1 MALILVSLHSPQSRE
16 GALGLLDPETGLR
29 YLQID
34 VPSLLVRTS
43 VPRAVATFRDR
54 IYVTTSASIRIYQ
67 LDDRKNKP
75 LLRLEREVILNE
87 WLLGEGMQANLVSI
101 AASEERNRLYVANN
115 NFCAVDE
122 LDIEGSFI
130 RRRHLWEIAP
140 DLFPLPDHSTSK
152 NTVYGIMRN
161 FPISPTGDVFITVTN
176 CNNSGTGKVIS
187 LETGEE
193 LIPGLHD
200 PHDGLFANNLFYL
213 NDIDEGTYPEN
224 KQSGKLYAYSVSQPS
239 GTTVIDSICWA
250 VRPEIAHE
258 ELRNSIQNLRGMALA
273 GDTLYC
279 GVTHFGKISPD
290 QIPSR
295 VVAFQAQSGAQL
307 REYFLPDLKI
317 LRQPRVMFMATLAEN
332 FTVHWKEDLYL
343 YRHEEALQPEYHREE
358 KKEKVVDIPAGD
370 AGVLTAEALGVPPAA
385 PDRNADGGGEAS
397 ADLVNT
403 EVAGQKIHTSEG
415 GSADGKPGMTLVPQ
429 RENGT
434 VKGEGRDE
442 PVQWINTAP
451 EKAKEPSI
459 ILENVSLR
467 YRRTASFSLF
477 SPNKKLG
484 KITDFLAI
492 DNVSFTLYENE
503 TVGIIGRN
511 GSGKSTIS
519 MIISGALPP
528 DAGRVRV
535 NGRVQLLALGVGF
548 RPELTGR
555 ENVYISGT
563 LLGMTRKQV
572 TEKMTEI
579 EEFAELGDF
588 FDEPLRIY
596 SSGMRSRLGFAVAT
610 AVNPDILILD
620 EVMSTGDAAFRSKA
634 DQRMQGM
641 RQRTKTVL
649 MVSHSAE
656 QVKNQCSR
664 VVWLERGRLLMNG
677 PTVPILAEYNKFCK
691 NPGKWLERHAAGL
704 PGQGGVILPVQ
715 GLSRSP

>member
-34 VPSLLVRTS
+34 APSALVRNS
-43 VPRAVATFRDR
+43 VPRAVATIKDR
-54 IYVTTSASIRIYQ
+54 IYVTTTASIRIYR
-67 LDDRKNKP
+67 LDDQKNKP
-75 LLRLEREVILNE
+75 LLKLEREVVLNE

-101 AASEERNRLYVANN
+101 AASEEKNHLYVANN

-122 LDIEGSFI
+122 LNIEGSFI
-130 RRRHLWEIAP
+130 RRRHLWEIAS

-161 FPISPTGDVFITVTN
+161 FSISPTGDVFITVTN

-193 LIPGLHD
+193 LLQNLHD

-213 NDIDEGTYPEN
+213 NDIDQGTYPEN
-224 KQSGKLYAYSVSQPS
+224 NQSGKLYAYTVLQPS
-239 GTTVIDSICWA
+239 GSMVVDSVCWA
-250 VRPEIAHE
+250 VRPLIDRE
-258 ELRNSIQNLRGMALA
+258 EFRNSIQNLRGMAIA

-295 VVAFQAQSGAQL
+295 VVSFDAQSGTQL

-317 LRQPRVMFMATLAEN
+317 LRQPRVMFMTALAEN
-332 FTVHWKEDLYL
+332 FTVHWKQDLYF
-343 YRHEEALQPEYHREE
+343 YRHEEPLQPEYNREE
-358 KKEKVVDIPAGD
+358 KKEETEDLPVGD
-370 AGVLTAEALGVPPAA
+370 AGVLTAEALGSPHAA
-385 PDRNADGGGEAS
+385 PNRHADEDGEAS
-397 ADLVNT
+397 AGLGST
-403 EVAGQKIHTSEG
+403 EAAERKILTSEG
-415 GSADGKPGMTLVPQ
+415 GSVAVKSGVKDAPRGETGADQ
-429 RENGT
+429 
-434 VKGEGRDE
+434 GEGQDE
-442 PVQWINTAP
+442 PVQWINTATEQ
-451 EKAKEPSI
+451 EKVSSI

-477 SPNKKLG
+477 SKNKNLG
-484 KITDFLAI
+484 KTTDFLAI

-528 DAGRVRV
+528 DAGRVKV

-563 LLGMTRKQV
+563 LLGMTRKLV
-572 TEKMTEI
+572 TEKMAEI
-579 EEFAELGDF
+579 EEFAELGEF

-620 EVMSTGDAAFRSKA
+620 EVMSTGDAAFKNKA
-634 DQRMQGM
+634 DQRMQEM
-641 RQRTKTVL
+641 RRRTKTVL
-649 MVSHSAE
+649 MVSHNAE

-664 VVWLERGRLLMNG
+664 VVWLEKGRMLMNG
-677 PTVPILAEYNKFCK
+677 PAVPIIAEYNKFCK
-691 NPGKWLERHAAGL
+691 NPGKWLEKN
-704 PGQGGVILPVQ
+704 GQNPVQ
-715 GLSRSP
+715 PQA

>member
-1 MALILVSLHSPQSRE
+1 MALILLSLHSPQSRE

-34 VPSLLVRTS
+34 APSILVRNS
-43 VPRAVATFRDR
+43 VPRAVATFKDR

-75 LLRLEREVILNE
+75 LLKLEREVILNE
-87 WLLGEGMQANLVSI
+87 WLLGEGTQANLVSI

-122 LDIEGSFI
+122 LDSEGSFI

-152 NTVYGIMRN
+152 SNIYGIMRN
-161 FPISPTGDVFITVTN
+161 FPISPTGDVFITVTD
-176 CNNSGTGKVIS
+176 CNNSSTGKVIS

-213 NDIDEGTYPEN
+213 NDIDQGTYPEN
-224 KQSGKLYAYSVSQPS
+224 KHSGKLYAYTFSQPS
-239 GTTVIDSICWA
+239 GTTVIDSVCWA
-250 VRPEIAHE
+250 VRPEIARAE
-258 ELRNSIQNLRGMALA
+258 FSNSIQNLRGMALS

-295 VVAFQAQSGAQL
+295 VVAFHAQSGTQL
-307 REYFLPDLKI
+307 REYFLPDLTI
-317 LRQPRVMFMATLAEN
+317 LRQPRVMFMTPLAEN
-332 FTVHWKEDLYL
+332 FTVHWKQDLYF
-343 YRHEEALQPEYHREE
+343 YRHEEQLQPEYHREE
-358 KKEKVVDIPAGD
+358 KKEKAEDIPAGGD
-370 AGVLTAEALGVPPAA
+370 AGVVTAEALGVPPAA
-385 PDRNADGGGEAS
+385 PNRPADEGGEAS
-397 ADLVNT
+397 ADLVSA
-403 EVAGQKIHTSEG
+403 EAAGQEIFTSEG
-415 GSADGKPGMTLVPQ
+415 GGIAGKPGETPVTQ
-429 RENGT
+429 GENGAD
-434 VKGEGRDE
+434 KGKGGE
-442 PVQWINTAP
+442 PVQWFNTAP
-451 EKAKEPSI
+451 EQEKAKVPSV

-477 SPNKKLG
+477 SSNKNLG
-484 KITDFLAI
+484 RATDFLAL
-492 DNVSFTLYENE
+492 DNVSFTIYEDE

-511 GSGKSTIS
+511 GSGKSTVS

-535 NGRVQLLALGVGF
+535 TGKVQLLALGVGF

-563 LLGMTRKQV
+563 LLGMTRKHV
-572 TEKMTEI
+572 TEKMPEI
-579 EEFAELGDF
+579 EEFAELGEF

-620 EVMSTGDAAFRSKA
+620 EVMSTGDAAFKNKA
-634 DQRMQGM
+634 DQRMQAM
-641 RQRTKTVL
+641 RRRTKTVL
-649 MVSHSAE
+649 MVSHNAE

-664 VVWLERGRLLMNG
+664 VIWLEKGRMLMSG
-677 PTVPILAEYNKFCK
+677 QAVPILAEYNKFCK
-691 NPGKWLERHAAGL
+691 NPDKWLEKHA
-704 PGQGGVILPVQ
+704 QNPVQ
-715 GLSRSP
+715 SQA

>member
-1 MALILVSLHSPQSRE
+1 MALILVSLHSPYSLE
-16 GALGLLDPETGLR
+16 GALGLLDQETGLR

-34 VPSLLVRTS
+34 APSALVRNS
-43 VPRAVATFRDR
+43 VPRAVATFKDR
-54 IYVTTSASIRIYQ
+54 IYVTTTASIRIYR

-75 LLRLEREVILNE
+75 LLKLEREVILNE

-122 LDIEGSFI
+122 LDIEGSLI

-161 FPISPTGDVFITVTN
+161 FSISSTGDVYITVTN
-176 CNNSGTGKVIS
+176 CNNSGTGKVLS

-193 LIPGLHD
+193 LLQDLHD

-213 NDIDEGTYPEN
+213 NDTDQGTYPEN
-224 KQSGKLYAYSVSQPS
+224 NQSGKLYAYTVLQPS
-239 GTTVIDSICWA
+239 GTTVVDSVCWA
-250 VRPEIAHE
+250 VRPLIDRE
-258 ELRNSIQNLRGMALA
+258 ELRNSIQNLRGMAIA

-317 LRQPRVMFMATLAEN
+317 LRQPRVMFMTTLAEN
-332 FTVHWKEDLYL
+332 FTVHWKEELYF
-343 YRHEEALQPEYHREE
+343 YRHEEALKPEYYREE
-358 KKEKVVDIPAGD
+358 EKEGSESIPAGD
-370 AGVLTAEALGVPPAA
+370 AGVAAA
-385 PDRNADGGGEAS
+385 PDAQNQNADKGGEADAVLRS
-397 ADLVNT
+397 TMAAEGNILT
-403 EVAGQKIHTSEG
+403 SERESVAGKLGMRTILLRKTG
-415 GSADGKPGMTLVPQ
+415 GDM
-429 RENGT
+429 R
-434 VKGEGRDE
+434 EGRDE
-442 PVQWINTAP
+442 PVHWINTAP
-451 EKAKEPSI
+451 EKEQAEVPSV

-477 SPNKKLG
+477 SKHKNLG
-484 KITDFLAI
+484 KATDFLAI
-492 DNVSFTLYENE
+492 DNVSFTLYEDE

-528 DAGRVRV
+528 DAGRVQV
-535 NGRVQLLALGVGF
+535 NGKVQLLALGVGF

-572 TEKMTEI
+572 TAKMAEI
-579 EEFAELGDF
+579 EEFAELGEF

-620 EVMSTGDAAFRSKA
+620 EVMSTGDAAFKNKA
-634 DQRMQGM
+634 DQRMQAM
-641 RQRTKTVL
+641 RRRTKTVL
-649 MVSHSAE
+649 MVSHNAE

-664 VVWLERGRLLMNG
+664 VVWLEKGRMLMNG
-677 PTVPILAEYNKFCK
+677 PAVPIIAEYNKFCK
-691 NPGKWLERHAAGL
+691 NPDKWLEKHA
-704 PGQGGVILPVQ
+704 QNPVQ
-715 GLSRSP
+715 LRA